1 MLLALAEEGLGHR
14 RRVLVARRL
23 GARAAVA
30 VARRVGGLEQRDPP
44 PQHAEAQPGVRL
56 PPPQVAAQHGEQ
68 ALLAPLRR
76 LQLRRLL
83 LRRLLHLSQL
93 SLRRLQLLRLLGL
106 RHLLLRLL
114 LLLLRRRRRLVRR
127 GLRLGHLLRRLL
139 RCLLPI
145 PRLRELSLE
154 VDRRRPEPAQLGPE
168 PARLGLRRLQL
179 ALRVGERRVGG
190 EPLGAAH
197 LHLLGLLVELS
208 PQQAHLALGT
218 PRALRRLGQELRAR
232 ARVIARLQRLQ
243 PHLLQRR
250 HLQLQLA
257 RARLGTLHLRGRL
270 LLGSGPQLWQPQLA
284 RLGRHLRR
292 QSTVVRAVYSAPCAC
307 ASCACTL
314 RLGRTCGGGRPARSA
329 SAASSSSSV
338 SSSLSLA

>member
-44 PQHAEAQPGVRL
+44 AQHAEAQPGVRL

-76 LQLRRLL
+76 LQLRHLL

-106 RHLLLRLL
+106 RHLLLRQLL
-114 LLLLRRRRRLVRR
+114 LLLLRRRLVRR

-197 LHLLGLLVELS
+197 LHLLGLLV
-208 PQQAHLALGT
+208 
-218 PRALRRLGQELRAR
+218 
-232 ARVIARLQRLQ
+232 
-243 PHLLQRR
+243 
-250 HLQLQLA
+250 
-257 RARLGTLHLRGRL
+257 
-270 LLGSGPQLWQPQLA
+270 
-284 RLGRHLRR
+284 
-292 QSTVVRAVYSAPCAC
+292 
-307 ASCACTL
+307 
-314 RLGRTCGGGRPARSA
+314 
-329 SAASSSSSV
+329 
-338 SSSLSLA
+338 

>member
-23 GARAAVA
+23 GARTAVA

-93 SLRRLQLLRLLGL
+93 SLRRLQLLRLL
-106 RHLLLRLL
+106 LRLL
-114 LLLLRRRRRLVRR
+114 LRRQRRRARR
-127 GLRLGHLLRRLL
+127 GLRLGRLLRRLL

-179 ALRVGERRVGG
+179 ALRLGERRVGG

-218 PRALRRLGQELRAR
+218 PRALRRLRHELRAR

-250 HLQLQLA
+250 HLQLELA
-257 RARLGTLHLRGRL
+257 RARLGTLQLRGRL
-270 LLGSGPQLWQPQLA
+270 LLGSGPQLW
-284 RLGRHLRR
+284 
-292 QSTVVRAVYSAPCAC
+292 
-307 ASCACTL
+307 
-314 RLGRTCGGGRPARSA
+314 
-329 SAASSSSSV
+329 
-338 SSSLSLA
+338 